1 MSVGLLNVRQL
12 QYQKIGPIDFS
23 ILAGQCMGL
32 TGESGCGKTL
42 LLRALADLD
51 EHTGSVR
58 LNDRSRIDFD
68 APEWRKKVALLPA
81 ESHWW
86 FDSVGEH
93 FLSVDENILN
103 QLGFNDDVMSWSV
116 SRISSGEKQRLAL
129 ARLLINKPSVLLLD
143 EPTANLDKNNTR
155 VFEKIIVDYLK
166 NNMSCALWVTHDTDQ
181 LDRVSQVQYKLIEG
195 EFLKQPL
202 C

>member
-1 MSVGLLNVRQL
+1 MTENLLKVEKL
-12 QYQKIGPIDFS
+12 QYQNIGPIDFTIEAGHS
-23 ILAGQCMGL
+23 IGL

-42 LLRALADLD
+42 LLRSLADLD
-51 EHTGSVR
+51 EHEGSIF
-58 LNDRSRIDFD
+58 LDNKKCIEIA

-86 FDSVGEH
+86 FDTVGEH
-93 FLSVDENILN
+93 FLSNDYDSLK
-103 QLGFNDDVMSWSV
+103 QLGFDMDVMAWSI

-143 EPTANLDKNNTR
+143 EPTANLDKNNTLM
-155 VFEKIIVDYLK
+155 FEAIIQDYLK
-166 NNMSCALWVTHDTDQ
+166 DNVACALWVTHDIDQ
-181 LDRVSQVQYKLIEG
+181 LDRVSHAQYKLIDG
-195 EFLKQPL
+195 KLVKT

>member
-1 MSVGLLNVRQL
+1 MTENLLKVEKL
-12 QYQKIGPIDFS
+12 QYLNIGPIDFT
-23 ILAGQCMGL
+23 IAAGQSIGL

-42 LLRALADLD
+42 LLRSLADLD
-51 EHTGSVR
+51 EHEGNVF
-58 LNDRSRIDFD
+58 LDDKKCIEIA

-86 FDSVGEH
+86 FDTVGEH
-93 FLSVDENILN
+93 FLSTDKDSLK
-103 QLGFNDDVMSWSV
+103 QLGFEMDVMSWSV

-143 EPTANLDKNNTR
+143 EPTANLDKNNTI
-155 VFEKIIVDYLK
+155 VFETIIQDYLK
-166 NNMSCALWVTHDTDQ
+166 DNVACALWVTHDIDQ
-181 LDRVSQVQYKLIEG
+181 LDRVSQRQYKLIEG
-195 EFLKQPL
+195 KLVKA